1 MTRQCNRITL
11 KLSTVFYSLL
21 KKVPTN
27 PCSESTLTQRYQT
40 TIPAPVRKALGLKKN
55 DKICYT
61 IESDNR
67 VIISRVEETANDP
80 ILDNFLNF
88 LAKDME
94 NNPIQ
99 IQAIACDL
107 VNRAQSLVSGVDID
121 LDAPLLDEEE

>member
-1 MTRQCNRITL
+1 M
-11 KLSTVFYSLL
+11 
-21 KKVPTN
+21 KKVPTT

-99 IQAIACDL
+99 IQAITSDL

-121 LDAPLLDEEE
+121 LDAPLSDEEE